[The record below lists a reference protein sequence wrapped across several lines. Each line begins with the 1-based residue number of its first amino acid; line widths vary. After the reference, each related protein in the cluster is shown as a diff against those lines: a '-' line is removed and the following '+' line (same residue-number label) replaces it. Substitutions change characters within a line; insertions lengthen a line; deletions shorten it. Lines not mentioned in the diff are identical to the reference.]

1 MGFMEMRVSITVAHS
16 VKLKKNQI
24 YVLKAQDGVRMVVM
38 MDFGDLTVML
48 NVEKGALVVNV
59 SELVGYAYRDVHTFT
74 IMDCVMKDAMETV

>member
-1 MGFMEMRVSITVAHS
+1 M
-16 VKLKKNQI
+16 
-24 YVLKAQDGVRMVVM
+24 DVM

-48 NVEKGALVVNV
+48 NVEKDALVVNV